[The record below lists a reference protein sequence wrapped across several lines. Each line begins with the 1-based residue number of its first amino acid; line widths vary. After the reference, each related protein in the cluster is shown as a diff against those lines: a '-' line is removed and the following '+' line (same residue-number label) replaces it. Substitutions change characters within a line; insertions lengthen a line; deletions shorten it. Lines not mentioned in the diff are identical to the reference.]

1 MSLWCMYVFLMPFCD
16 HMDGWVDSGSWL
28 VGWLAKVGQKI
39 APKYR
44 NYCWV
49 GRERSRMVGCCIYG
63 NAPMSGEGLDPSPWY
78 GDAVNLSPCWHGIW
92 TDHLHRA
99 PEPHLIGILPEQGYW
114 LHSMWYILPLDY
126 HHDGFI
132 IEAPSI
138 NHDGHVA
145 SLVTHCFFRLT
156 R

>member
-1 MSLWCMYVFLMPFCD
+1 
-16 HMDGWVDSGSWL
+16 
-28 VGWLAKVGQKI
+28 
-39 APKYR
+39 
-44 NYCWV
+44 
-49 GRERSRMVGCCIYG
+49 
-63 NAPMSGEGLDPSPWY
+63 MSGEGLDLSPWY

-114 LHSMWYILPLDY
+114 LHSMWYILPLGD

-145 SLVTHCFFRLT
+145 SLVTHWFLDWQDSQAYSIAKSDDRTFDPPPHHHGFRPPWQEEPGAMEA
-156 R
+156 RSGK